1 MRNSRLFLIGLTAA
15 GLWSCGG
22 DDLVL
27 PSEGEPATVTIVQ
40 GNGAS
45 GRVGEVLAE
54 PLIVE
59 VMDVAGR
66 PVPQATVVIDLSG
79 AVAEPDTISTDAQ
92 GRANTEI
99 TLGSQV
105 GEAAGEAR
113 VIAPESPATV
123 EASFTVVALA
133 SSANG
138 LAAVSGNEQTAPAGT
153 ELPDPLVVE
162 VTDAFGNTIGGV
174 EILWAAE
181 GGGSVSAASTM
192 TDGDGRTSVTR
203 ILGPT
208 AGTQTTLATSED
220 LAGSPVVF
228 THTVTAGNASG
239 VLIVD
244 GNDQTA
250 APRATLPKDLVV
262 QVVDQSGNPV
272 VSAPVTWVVTA
283 GGGTVAPTTGTTD
296 ENGRAATKWTL
307 GASVGIN
314 TAQAVVSGVGQ
325 AEFTA
330 TAAAGTASQ
339 IRIVSGD
346 GQTGQA
352 GTRLGSALV
361 VRVLDEGDNPV
372 SGVAVSW
379 TVASGGG
386 SVSPTSA
393 TTGADGQAS
402 TAWTLGP
409 GVGAQRVQAS
419 AAGAGSV
426 QFDATSTAGAPSV
439 LALTTQPSGT
449 AQVGAELGR
458 QPVIQV
464 RDAAGN
470 PVGASGVTV
479 TAAIATGGGQ
489 VLGTR
494 TQGTGANGRAT
505 FTNLA
510 IGGATGAHSLIFAA
524 SGFTSVT
531 SSSIQVNPAPTTTRI
546 TADSPD
552 PSEPG
557 ANVEVVF
564 DVTSPAGTPSGTVQV
579 TVSGGSETCS
589 ATVSAGRCTLALTGE
604 GERTLTARFQGGGL
618 FTASSG
624 TAAHRVVPPSPIG
637 TTTSI
642 VSDAPDPSAPGQ
654 VVEVVFEVTSS
665 EGAPPGTVQVTASDG
680 SESCSASVADGRCSL
695 VLTAEGARTLT
706 AAYQG
711 SGLFTPSSGT
721 EAHSVVT
728 PDTPPTAADDGYSA
742 TGGVLLSVPAPGVLG
757 NDLDVDGDLLS
768 AQLLTGPSSGTLT
781 LNANGSF
788 DYTPNPLFFGQDSFT
803 YRVTAGSATDDATV
817 TLIVN

>member
-1 MRNSRLFLIGLTAA
+1 MRHIRLFLIGFASTA
-15 GLWSCGG
+15 LFSCGG

-27 PSEGEPATVTIVQ
+27 PSEGEPAAVTIVQ
-40 GNGAS
+40 GNGVS
-45 GRVGEVLAE
+45 GRVGEALAE

-59 VMDVAGR
+59 VLDGARR
-66 PVPQATVVIDLSG
+66 PVARATVVVEITG

-92 GRANTEI
+92 GRASTEI

-105 GEAAGEAR
+105 GESTGEVR
-113 VIAPESPATV
+113 VIDPESPVAV

-138 LAAVSGNEQTAPAGT
+138 LAGVSGDEQAAPAGT
-153 ELPDPLVVE
+153 ELPDLLVVE
-162 VTDAFGNTIGGV
+162 VTDAFGNPIAGV
-174 EILWAAE
+174 EIVWTAE
-181 GGGSVSAASTM
+181 GGGSISAPSTT
-192 TDGDGRTSVTR
+192 TDGEGRTSVTR
-203 ILGPT
+203 TLGPT
-208 AGTQTTLATSED
+208 AGAQTTLATSEG

-250 APRATLPKDLVV
+250 APRTTLPKDLLV

-272 VSAPVTWVVTA
+272 VSAPVTWVGTA
-283 GGGTVAPTTGTTD
+283 GGGTLAPTTGTTD

-307 GASVGIN
+307 GPSVGTN

-339 IRIVSGD
+339 IRVVSGD
-346 GQTGQA
+346 DQTGQA

-361 VRVLDEGDNPV
+361 VEVLDDGDNPV
-372 SGVAVSW
+372 SGVAVTW
-379 TVASGGG
+379 TVQAGGG
-386 SVSPTSA
+386 SVSPASA
-393 TTGADGQAS
+393 TTGGDGQAS
-402 TAWTLGP
+402 TAWTLGSAV
-409 GVGAQRVQAS
+409 GTQRVGAS
-419 AAGAGSV
+419 APGAGSV
-426 QFDATSTAGAPSV
+426 QFEAVSSAGAPSV

-489 VLGTR
+489 LLGTR
-494 TQGTGANGRAT
+494 TQRTGANGRVT

-510 IGGATGAHSLIFAA
+510 IGDATGAHSLIFAA

-557 ANVEVVF
+557 ANIEVVF
-564 DVTSPAGTPSGTVQV
+564 NVTSPGGTPSGTVQV

-624 TAAHRVVPPSPIG
+624 TTTQRVVPPSPIG

-654 VVEVVFEVTSS
+654 AIEVVFEVTSS
-665 EGAPPGTVQVTASDG
+665 EGAPPGTVQVTASGG
-680 SESCSASVADGRCSL
+680 SESCSASVAEGRCSL
-695 VLTAEGARTLT
+695 VLTAEGARTL
-706 AAYQG
+706 AAGYQG
-711 SGLFTPSSGT
+711 SGLFTASSGT
-721 EAHSVVT
+721 AAHSVVT

-742 TGGVLLSVPAPGVLG
+742 TAGVLLSVAAPGVLG
-757 NDLDVDGDLLS
+757 NDSDVDGDPLS
-768 AQLLTGPSSGTLT
+768 AQLLTGPSFGALT
-781 LNANGSF
+781 LNADGSF
-788 DYTPNPLFFGQDSFT
+788 DYTPNAGFFGQDSFT
-803 YRVTAGSATDDATV
+803 YQVTAGSATDAATA
-817 TLIVN
+817 TIIVN